1 MLKPR
6 KKKDVITVR
15 KHRGKPALRYYVDGT
30 ARYRVLDPNNDIDEQ
45 IDELWDELRSGGGR
59 PIKKIV
65 TKTLPELLD
74 LWHEDLRT
82 KASGKS
88 AHTVY
93 AEAKRIIAEIDI
105 TRAGDM
111 TPAKGRT
118 AIYRLRVVP
127 RDPKRPPTDYPLLSD
142 SSRHAYARAIKQF
155 YRWLTDE
162 QYLERNPLASWRLGV
177 VKESQERYPRDR
189 FQPDE
194 LAKLIRTARNS
205 ERSIEGY
212 TGAMRSWLY
221 LIAALTGY
229 RRSELAALTP
239 ASFDLAARTVI
250 IPGKFTK
257 NGDQAVQPLHCQLVE
272 ELRPWLATQA
282 GYLFPGLAGK
292 RTRKMI
298 KLDLEEAEIPHKT
311 EIGVRC
317 FHSLR
322 NSYISGL
329 LDQGVPLTA
338 VQRLARHSTPTLTA
352 KYGKP
357 ANGEAALVD
366 VLPYPATEYTTE
378 YIKSESDGSN
388 SKTR

>member
-1 MLKPR
+1 MAKAKR
-6 KKKDVITVR
+6 KKDVIKVR
-15 KHRGKPALRYYVDGT
+15 KHRKKTALRYYVDGT
-30 ARYRVLDPNNDIDEQ
+30 ARNRVLDPEKDVDEQ
-45 IDELWDELRSGGGR
+45 IDDLWDELRAGGGR
-59 PIKKIV
+59 PAKKAAA
-65 TKTLPELLD
+65 KPLPELVE
-74 LWHEDLRT
+74 LWHEDLCT
-82 KASGKS
+82 GATSKS
-88 AHTVY
+88 AYTSY
-93 AEAKRIIAEIDI
+93 AQVKRILAEMGI
-105 TRAGDM
+105 TRSGDM

-127 RDPKRPPTDYPLLSD
+127 RDSKRPPTDYPLLSD

-162 QYLERNPLASWRLGV
+162 QYLERNPLASWRLGA

-189 FQPDE
+189 FQSDE
-194 LAKLIRTARNS
+194 LAKLIVTARNS

-212 TGAMRSWLY
+212 TGELRSWVY

-257 NGDQAVQPLHCQLVE
+257 NGDQAVQPLHRQLAE

-282 GYLFPGLAGK
+282 GHLFPGLAGK

-311 EIGVRC
+311 EVGVRC

-357 ANGEAALVD
+357 ANGETALVD
-366 VLPYPATEYTTE
+366 VLPYPATEYTSE
-378 YIKSESDGSN
+378 YTKGESDGSN